1 MNLMSKGWEC
11 PKCGRINAPWVSECP
26 CYKETLKYKNKDTF
40 YTTTQPNY
48 IYNDDMTTV
57 VLSEHCQTNCDNCNG
72 KCGGNKV

>member
-26 CYKETLKYKNKDTF
+26 CYRETLKYKNKDTF
-40 YTTTQPNY
+40 YTTTEPTYY
-48 IYNDDMTTV
+48 IYNDTTT
-57 VLSEHCQTNCDNCNG
+57 SKYCQTNCDNCNG